1 MLLDHNNCDCIH
13 NFLGSVSCYVILH
26 SVSDY
31 LSTEPTYVNKC

>member
-13 NFLGSVSCYVILH
+13 NFSGSVSCYVILH